1 MYDVII
7 IGGGPAGISASLYT
21 VRANLKTLILYQD
34 ISNLIKTEKIENYY
48 GFENGIDGKKLYEN
62 GIKQARNLGVEL
74 EENEVI
80 NIIPKEKEFEVV
92 TAQGKT
98 YIAKAIILA
107 TGNKKR
113 RPNIKRIQEFEGKG
127 VSYCAVCDGFFYKN
141 KKVALIGNGRYAL
154 SEVNELLNLVQDITV
169 LTNGEEK
176 PNWRV
181 DNVKIET
188 KKIEEIEGD
197 QKVESIKFQDG
208 TSQKFDGI
216 FVAQGVAG
224 STDFAK
230 KLGILLKNDEIVVN
244 ENMQTN
250 IKGIYACRRLYRRI
264 ASNFK
269 SSLRWSNSRTTSR
282 KRPKKKRVN

>member
-80 NIIPKEKEFEVV
+80 NIIPKEEEFEVV
-92 TAQGKT
+92 TAQGKN

-113 RPNIKRIQEFEGKG
+113 KPNIKRIEEFEGKG
-127 VSYCAVCDGFFYKN
+127 VSYCAVCDGFFYKD

-176 PNWRV
+176 PSWRV

-197 QKVESIKFQDG
+197 KNVESIKFQDG
-208 TSQKFDGI
+208 TGQKFDGI

-250 IKGIYACRRLYRRI
+250 IKGIYACRRLHRRI

-269 SSLRWSNSRTTSR
+269 SSL
-282 KRPKKKRVN
+282 